1 VVRPS
6 LVKVSRRPEL
16 PSAGAATPNS

>member
-1 VVRPS
+1 VRPS